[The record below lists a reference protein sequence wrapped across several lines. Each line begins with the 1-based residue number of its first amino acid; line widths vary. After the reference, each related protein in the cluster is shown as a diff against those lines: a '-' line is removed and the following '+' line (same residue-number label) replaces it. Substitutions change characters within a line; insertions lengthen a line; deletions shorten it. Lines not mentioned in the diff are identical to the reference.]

1 MYDLIIRNGTVIDGT
16 RAPAYK
22 ADVCVKDGRIAAIEP
37 GVQAEAAKVVDAT
50 GKIVAPGFLD
60 IHSHSDVAPLAPFD
74 VETKQQQGV
83 TFELCGNCG
92 ISILPATAES
102 REALTDYFLA
112 NLQFPTE
119 GMRITCLDTP
129 DYARDV
135 AANGA
140 AANYGMLVGHS
151 ALRCAVMGFDNRAP
165 AADEQ
170 KAMEEL
176 LDAEL
181 TKGAFGMSLGLI
193 YPPSAFAEKEELI
206 GLAKVFK
213 KHDAILAVHI
223 RNEGPRV
230 FQSVE
235 EMLDIG
241 EKSGAHIHISHLKI
255 MTKSLWGQSQKLL
268 DMIDGAR
275 ERGVNVTCDQYP
287 YHASSTS
294 MTAMV
299 PKWAHAGGFGEMLKR
314 LASPEQRLLDDIAT
328 EMESRGGADRVM
340 VASTHYYHPEWEG
353 RMLDDIARE
362 LGLSP
367 VEAVVKILIDCNVGV
382 NCNYFSQSEE
392 DVERIISRA
401 DICVGSD
408 GYNFSLDP
416 TITRDTP
423 HPRSFGTFPRALQI
437 LREKNLLSLEDAVY
451 KMTGRPAEVMGMT
464 ERGTLAVGKV
474 ADITVFDP
482 ETVGQTPDFMNTLR
496 APEGIEYVF
505 VAGELVLADKK
516 LTGAKPG
523 KVLLRGQC

>member
-16 RAPAYK
+16 RAPAFK

-37 GVQAEAAKVVDAT
+37 NVQAEAKQVVDAA

-60 IHSHSDVAPLAPFD
+60 IHSHSDVSPLAKFD

-92 ISILPATAES
+92 ISVLPATAES
-102 REALTDYFLA
+102 RAALSDYFLA

-119 GMRITCLDTP
+119 GMEINVLDTL
-129 DYARDV
+129 DYADAV
-135 AANGA
+135 KANGTA
-140 AANYGMLVGHS
+140 GNYGMLVGHS
-151 ALRCAVMGFDNRAP
+151 ALRCAFMGFDNRAP
-165 AADEQ
+165 EADEQ
-170 KAMEEL
+170 KAMEDL

-193 YPPSAFAEKEELI
+193 YPPSAFAEMEELVS
-206 GLAKVFK
+206 LAKVLK

-230 FQSVE
+230 FQSVQ

-268 DMIDGAR
+268 DMIDEAR

-314 LASPEQRLLDDIAT
+314 LADPEQRLLDDIAT

-340 VASTHYYHPEWEG
+340 VASTHYIRPDLEG
-353 RMLDDIARE
+353 RMLDEIAAE
-362 LGLSP
+362 MGKSP
-367 VEAVVKILIDCNVGV
+367 VDAIVSILLECEACV
-382 NCNYFSQSEE
+382 NCNYFSQFEE

-423 HPRSFGTFPRALQI
+423 HPRSFGTFPRALQ
-437 LREKNLLSLEDAVY
+437 LMREKDLLSLEDAVY
-451 KMTGRPAEVMGMT
+451 KMTGRPAEIMGMT
-464 ERGTLAVGKV
+464 ERGTLAVGQV
-474 ADITVFDP
+474 ADITAFDG

-496 APEGIEYVF
+496 APEGIECVF
-505 VAGELVLADKK
+505 VAGEMVLKDKK

-523 KVLLRGQC
+523 QVLLRGKC